1 MTICLTDA
9 ACRVQ
14 QAQAVLSVWL
24 ENSKN
29 EYEANLVASIITLLD
44 GVDAAVE
51 HADNNSLQK
60 K

>member
-24 ENSKN
+24 ENSRDK
-29 EYEANLVASIITLLD
+29 YEENLVASIITLLD
-44 GVDAAVE
+44 GVDAAIE
-51 HADNNSLQK
+51 HADNKSLQK